1 MSNLTLKNAG
11 ISDNAKQAIAS
22 VSLSYAEP
30 LSPAALQEL
39 VDTFKRME
47 SGETT
52 YDQEDDRLL
61 SEWREAKARER

>member
-22 VSLSYAEP
+22 VSLFYAEP

-39 VDTFKRME
+39 VDTFKRIE
-47 SGETT
+47 
-52 YDQEDDRLL
+52 
-61 SEWREAKARER
+61 